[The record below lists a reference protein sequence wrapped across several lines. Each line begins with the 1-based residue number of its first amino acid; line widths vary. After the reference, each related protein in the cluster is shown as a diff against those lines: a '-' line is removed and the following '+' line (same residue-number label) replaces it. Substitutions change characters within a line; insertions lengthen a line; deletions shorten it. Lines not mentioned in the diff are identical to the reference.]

1 MDERENESLVAGGP
15 RREAGPY
22 TDPGNED
29 QDTLNGQVAA
39 TIRGLDRKLTDGLN
53 LVHGQLDVM
62 RHERLEDRREL
73 RETRGEL
80 KAEIAAVEQKVE
92 SRFGAFEQK
101 VESRFGAFEQKVESR
116 FGAFEQK
123 VESRFDASDQEVESR
138 FTAMEQKLEGRS
150 AGLERSFENRSTGL
164 ERRFDGLEQRFD
176 AFEQKIESRFASLEE
191 AIRELTALTSTALER
206 SLGTRRLV
214 RGVLGAFALLLAGGL
229 LRPVFERAVQ
239 ALLGG

>member
-80 KAEIAAVEQKVE
+80 KAEIAAV
-92 SRFGAFEQK
+92 EQK

>member
-1 MDERENESLVAGGP
+1 MGEQENEGLTAGGP
-15 RREAGPY
+15 RGDAGPY
-22 TDPGNED
+22 TDPGNEEP
-29 QDTLNGQVAA
+29 DTLNGQVAA

-73 RETRGEL
+73 RETRAEL
-80 KAEIAAVEQKVE
+80 KAAVTAVEQKFE
-92 SRFGAFEQK
+92 SRCDGMEK
-101 VESRFGAFEQKVESR
+101 KSEG
-116 FGAFEQK
+116 
-123 VESRFDASDQEVESR
+123 RFDAL
-138 FTAMEQKLEGRS
+138 EQK
-150 AGLERSFENRSTGL
+150 F
-164 ERRFDGLEQRFD
+164 
-176 AFEQKIESRFASLEE
+176 ESRFASLEG

-214 RGVLGAFALLLAGGL
+214 RSVLGAVALLLAGGL

>member
-1 MDERENESLVAGGP
+1 MDERENESLTADGP

-22 TDPGNED
+22 TDPGNGD
-29 QDTLNGQVAA
+29 QDTVNGQVAA

-62 RHERLEDRREL
+62 RRERLEDRREF
-73 RETRGEL
+73 RETRAEL

-92 SRFGAFEQK
+92 TRVDALEQK
-101 VESRFGAFEQKVESR
+101 FET
-116 FGAFEQK
+116 
-123 VESRFDASDQEVESR
+123 RFDAL
-138 FTAMEQKLEGRS
+138 EQK
-150 AGLERSFENRSTGL
+150 FD
-164 ERRFDGLEQRFD
+164 RRFDTRAQEVDSRLDKIDRRFD
-176 AFEQKIESRFASLEE
+176 ALEQKFEARFASLEG

>member
-1 MDERENESLVAGGP
+1 MDERENESLAAGGRP
-15 RREAGPY
+15 RQAGPY
-22 TDPGNED
+22 TGPGNEE

-73 RETRGEL
+73 RETRAEL
-80 KAEIAAVEQKVE
+80 KAGIAAVEQKLE
-92 SRFGAFEQK
+92 SRCDGMEKKFEGRFDALERKLESHRDALEQK
-101 VESRFGAFEQKVESR
+101 V
-116 FGAFEQK
+116 
-123 VESRFDASDQEVESR
+123 
-138 FTAMEQKLEGRS
+138 EGRS

-176 AFEQKIESRFASLEE
+176 AFEQKLESRFDAIEAKFESRFASLEG

>member
-1 MDERENESLVAGGP
+1 MDERENENLTAGGP
-15 RREAGPY
+15 SREAGPY
-22 TDPGNED
+22 TGPGNEE

-73 RETRGEL
+73 RETRAEL
-80 KAEIAAVEQKVE
+80 KAEIGAVERKFESRCDGMEKKFEGRFDALEQKLESHRDALEQKV
-92 SRFGAFEQK
+92 
-101 VESRFGAFEQKVESR
+101 
-116 FGAFEQK
+116 
-123 VESRFDASDQEVESR
+123 
-138 FTAMEQKLEGRS
+138 EGRS
-150 AGLERSFENRSTGL
+150 AGLERSFENRSTSL
-164 ERRFDGLEQRFD
+164 ERRFD
-176 AFEQKIESRFASLEE
+176 AFEQKIESRFTDMEQKVETCYHALEQKFESRFASLEE

>member
-1 MDERENESLVAGGP
+1 MGELENESPVAGGP
-15 RREAGPY
+15 RRDTGPY
-22 TDPGNED
+22 TGPGNEE

-73 RETRGEL
+73 RETRAEL
-80 KAEIAAVEQKVE
+80 KAEIVAVEQ
-92 SRFGAFEQK
+92 RF
-101 VESRFGAFEQKVESR
+101 
-116 FGAFEQK
+116 
-123 VESRFDASDQEVESR
+123 ESRFDALEQKVESR
-138 FTAMEQKLEGRS
+138 FTAMENK
-150 AGLERSFENRSTGL
+150 F
-164 ERRFDGLEQRFD
+164 
-176 AFEQKIESRFASLEE
+176 ESRFASIEG
-191 AIRELTALTSTALER
+191 AIRELTAITSTALER

-239 ALLGG
+239 TLFGG

>member
-1 MDERENESLVAGGP
+1 MDERENESLTAGGP

-22 TDPGNED
+22 TGPGNEE

-73 RETRGEL
+73 RETRAEL
-80 KAEIAAVEQKVE
+80 KAEIAAVDARAEQRAKELGDRLIAMERGV
-92 SRFGAFEQK
+92 Q
-101 VESRFGAFEQKVESR
+101 
-116 FGAFEQK
+116 
-123 VESRFDASDQEVESR
+123 DR
-138 FTAMEQKLEGRS
+138 FTAMEQMIEGRT

-164 ERRFDGLEQRFD
+164 ERRVAGLEQRFD
-176 AFEQKIESRFASLEE
+176 AFEQKVESRFDAMEAKFESRFASLEE

-229 LRPVFERAVQ
+229 LRPVVERAVQ